1 MPPISAQTSYER
13 RVAVWD
19 LRDRGLGY
27 KAIAR
32 ELNLDINSV
41 RHYCKAQPG
50 AMSPQSVIDSV
61 LRLKADPEYSHLG
74 PLQLSVLASGGD
86 LVSESTLSAAI
97 KAAGLANKGLM
108 WRGGSRPYW
117 MDAKWTNPHDCFQAD
132 TVKPR
137 TVADGLIEV
146 FSIRDVI
153 TGLHWLSIV
162 DSNNLSGCL
171 QQAFQVL
178 GVPRM
183 LQCDNGFG
191 MISNGDGGVYSAFQ
205 KVAWVAGVERIHYLP
220 EAEPDRNG
228 SVESFHR
235 WLQLEYL
242 HRPGGQAHDVSS
254 LCEWIGGRLAFYNV
268 VKPLAAHGGK
278 GNRKSPRHA
287 FPDVLYDP
295 CAVSVPSPASVSMVG
310 VQPGIL
316 SYTRLVDSRG
326 AFVVRNPGL
335 VVALG
340 KGLGGHYVRMDVY
353 HGGQARFFS
362 RSVAE
367 SGVYTYSKV
376 NGRRVSDYD
385 GEHTYQVARADL
397 DWCCG
402 RRSQK
407 IWVAGELLDESGV
420 FSAVFIDEQDFRR
433 RYAKAIRKP
442 MPSSYPRWV
451 DVHFEADGT
460 WQWVDT
466 RTGEII
472 ASDRTTPDHAG
483 EE

>member
-1 MPPISAQTSYER
+1 MSPVTAQTSYER
-13 RVAVWD
+13 RVSVWA
-19 LRDRGLGY
+19 LRDQGLGY
-27 KAIAR
+27 KRIAAD
-32 ELNLDINSV
+32 LGLSVSSV
-41 RHYCKAQPG
+41 RHYLLDRPAER
-50 AMSPQSVIDSV
+50 SPESVINAV
-61 LRLKADPEYSHLG
+61 LELKANPDYSHLG
-74 PLQLSVLASGGD
+74 PLQLAVIASGGD
-86 LVSESTLSAAI
+86 LVSETTLSRAI
-97 KAAGLANKGLM
+97 NAAGLAVKGLN
-108 WRGGSRPYW
+108 WRGGGRPYW
-117 MDAKWTNPHDCFQAD
+117 MDAKWSAPLDCFQAD
-132 TVKPR
+132 TVKLR
-137 TVADGLIEV
+137 TVADGLQEV

-171 QQAFQVL
+171 QDAFDVL
-178 GVPRM
+178 GVPEM

-191 MISNGDGGVYSAFQ
+191 MISAGDGGTYSPFQ
-205 KVAWVAGVERIHYLP
+205 RVAWAAGVKRIHYLP

-242 HRPGGQAHDVSS
+242 HRPGGPAHDVAE
-254 LCEWIGGRLAFYNV
+254 LCAWLGERLHFYNV

-278 GNRKSPRHA
+278 GLRRSPRQA
-287 FPDVLYDP
+287 YPESPYNPRL
-295 CAVSVPSPASVSMVG
+295 VSVPSYLNLPVAPSQV
-310 VQPGIL
+310 GIL

-353 HGGQARFFS
+353 RGGAAKFLARQL
-362 RSVAE
+362 ADK
-367 SGVYTYSKV
+367 GVYTYARV

-385 GEHTYQVARADL
+385 GAKTTEVARASL

-402 RRSQK
+402 RRSVAV
-407 IWVAGELLDESGV
+407 WYAGELAD
-420 FSAVFIDEQDFRR
+420 SAGLFLPVAIDEVDFRR

-451 DVHFEADGT
+451 DVQLSADGA
-460 WQWVDT
+460 WFWVDT
-466 RTGEII
+466 RSGEII
-472 ASDRTTPDHAG
+472 ASDRSAPDHIG